1 MLAMV
6 FGFVPFIIMIADA
19 AFPETEAIIRTRGW
33 LLYSCQRWEAFD
45 LISCI
50 IRWKDNISAEE
61 QLERPSLTD
70 LQPKVQVCPQ
80 SYLGRIRILWN
91 SGAWNLPAEGTNPV
105 DSKK

>member
-33 LLYSCQRWEAFD
+33 LLYSCQRWEASD
-45 LISCI
+45 LISC

-61 QLERPSLTD
+61 QLERPPVPD
-70 LQPKVQVCPQ
+70 LQPEV
-80 SYLGRIRILWN
+80 
-91 SGAWNLPAEGTNPV
+91 
-105 DSKK
+105 